1 MHRLFRVALAAS
13 LSCASILASAP
24 AAAQEKSAIRAGFEL
39 AAGSKRILLVRPA
52 IKVGAQS
59 TGGSFEP
66 NADWTDQAKAN
77 IATALDVA
85 QGNLGNSVFVA
96 PDAVGAPAR
105 TLAGYR
111 ALFSTVADAV
121 ITYQFFP
128 GNRLP
133 TKKRKG
139 APFEWTLGPG
149 VRDIPGAATADYILF
164 LETEDH
170 FGSTGRKVAQLF
182 AAGLGVGIVS
192 GLHKGYAG
200 LVDARTGDL
209 LWLNADRQMGGDVRD
224 AAGAARRV
232 AQLLEDFPGST
243 TLTTAPATTA
253 TALTPT
259 AAAPGAQ

>member
-1 MHRLFRVALAAS
+1 MISAS
-13 LSCASILASAP
+13 PAS
-24 AAAQEKSAIRAGFEL
+24 AQEKSATKDGFTLL
-39 AAGSKRILLVRPA
+39 AESKKILLVRPT

-59 TGGSFEP
+59 TGGMFEP
-66 NADWTDQAKAN
+66 NADWTDQAKSN
-77 IATALDVA
+77 IATALDTA
-85 QGNLGNSVFVA
+85 QGKLGNTVFVA
-96 PDAVGAPAR
+96 PDSVGAPAR
-105 TLAGYR
+105 TLASYR

-121 ITYQFFP
+121 ITYQFFL

-139 APFEWTLGPG
+139 APFAWTLGPG
-149 VRDIPGAATADYILF
+149 VRDIPGGASADYILF

-170 FGSTGRKVAQLF
+170 FGSTGRKVAQIF

-209 LWLNADRQMGGDVRD
+209 VWLNADRQMGGDVRD
-224 AAGAARRV
+224 GEGAAKRV

-243 TLTTAPATTA
+243 AIATQTA
-253 TALTPT
+253 TAATQP
-259 AAAPGAQ
+259 